1 MRPKMVKYRGMY
13 IVVVVEVWWM
23 SEEVEVKVGG
33 PEF

>member
-1 MRPKMVKYRGMY
+1 MY
-13 IVVVVEVWWM
+13 IVVVVEVWWIGARSEQA

>member
-1 MRPKMVKYRGMY
+1 MY
-13 IVVVVEVWWM
+13 IVVVVEVVWWIGARSEQA